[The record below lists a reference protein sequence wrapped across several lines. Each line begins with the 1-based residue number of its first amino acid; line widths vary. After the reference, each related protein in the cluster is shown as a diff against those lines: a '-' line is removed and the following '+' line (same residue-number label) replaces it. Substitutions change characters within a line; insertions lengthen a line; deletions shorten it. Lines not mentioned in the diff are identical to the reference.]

1 MAENVE
7 KSKRDAF
14 RERFAKRNPNLNMD
28 DEDAYYGAAN
38 QFMDE
43 YEGYENNANTMRD
56 NIKKSPAMAEM
67 ILDSNGKENFDP
79 VIWMVENGSLD
90 LDALRDDPDYAKKL
104 GAAREKHLQK
114 LAKRNEVEK
123 QAKENM
129 PASIE
134 AIKAKGAELKMTE
147 EQIAETVGKMYQVMD
162 DMILGKLS
170 VDIFELLAKG
180 ANYDTAVEEAH
191 DEGVAEG
198 LNTKVDDKLRTLKN
212 SNPNPVGRQKPIK
225 EKKQAIDVDNPF
237 LA

>member
-1 MAENVE
+1 
-7 KSKRDAF
+7 
-14 RERFAKRNPNLNMD
+14 MD

-67 ILDSNGKENFDP
+67 ILASKGQENFDP
-79 VIWMVENGSLD
+79 VIWMVENDNLD

-104 GAAREKHLQK
+104 GAAREKHLQEI
-114 LAKRNEVEK
+114 AKRNEVEK

-134 AIKAKGAELKMTE
+134 AIKAKGAELNMNDD
-147 EQIAETVGKMYQVMD
+147 QIAEVVGKMYQVMD
-162 DMILGKLS
+162 DMIYGKLS

-180 ANYDTAVEEAH
+180 ANYDTAVEAAH

-198 LNTKVDDKLRTLKN
+198 LNTKVDDKLRSLKN

-225 EKKQAIDVDNPF
+225 ENKQATGVNNPF